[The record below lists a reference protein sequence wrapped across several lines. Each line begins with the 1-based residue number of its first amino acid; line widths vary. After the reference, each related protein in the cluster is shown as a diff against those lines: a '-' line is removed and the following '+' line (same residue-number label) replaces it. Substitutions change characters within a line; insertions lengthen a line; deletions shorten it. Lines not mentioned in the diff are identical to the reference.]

1 MLRDEEDA
9 MGHLMW
15 EHFQGQEVREVVE
28 REDGFIDV
36 TNGPAAYFAPY
47 EEWAHHEQRAMRFA
61 RGRVLD
67 IGVGAGRHALHL
79 QDRGFDVTG
88 VDVSPLALRVS
99 RERGLKQ
106 TQGAAVTQVSRRM
119 GTFDTLL
126 MMGNNV
132 GLFATPRRMRWL
144 LRRFATMT
152 RENARIIGETRDVY
166 QTEIPEHLAY
176 HAWNRRRGRMSGQ
189 VRIRVRYKKYATPWF
204 DYLMLS
210 RDELSTLLEGT
221 AWKVHRFI
229 EPEGELYVAIL
240 EKRYRPR
247 TRP

>member
-1 MLRDEEDA
+1 MLQDDEDA

-15 EHFQGQEVREVVE
+15 DHFQGQVVREVVE
-28 REDGFIDV
+28 REDGYIDV

-47 EEWAHHEQRAMRFA
+47 EEWAHHEQRGMRFA

-67 IGVGAGRHALHL
+67 IGVGAGRHALYL
-79 QDRGFDVTG
+79 QDKGLDVTG

-99 RERGLKQ
+99 QERGVRR
-106 TQGAAVTQVSRRM
+106 TEGAAVTQLSRRM
-119 GTFDTLL
+119 GTFDTLM

-132 GLFATPRRMRWL
+132 GLFANPRRMRWL
-144 LRRFATMT
+144 LRRFAGMT
-152 RENARIIGETRDVY
+152 SEKARIIGETRDVY

-189 VRIRVRYKKYATPWF
+189 VRLRVRYKKYATPWF

-210 RDELSTLLEGT
+210 REELRMLLKGT
-221 AWKVHRFI
+221 AWRIHRVI
-229 EPEGELYVAIL
+229 EPDGELYVAIL
-240 EKRYRPR
+240 EKR
-247 TRP
+247 